1 MNYEIILK
9 PVIGAIIG
17 YSTNWLAI
25 KMLFRPYK
33 EKYIG
38 KVKLPFTPGVIPRE
52 RGRIAKS
59 LGQAVGQKLLTE
71 DVIKQELLSDQ
82 VRGHIKAY
90 VTEDLLGEEIHLSE
104 VLKPILKDQ
113 YDAFTLQYSRSIN
126 EELIKS
132 INGYMG
138 HEQLTKLISGKVA
151 SLFPYE
157 MMMADLMNNTN
168 KESLVGVVENHYETI
183 SAFVVE
189 QLQLE
194 SVKAKIGALIMQIVS
209 EKVGPLGAMFINPEE
224 MSEAIVTYVEDV
236 LAQEETKVGLIATG
250 AKAIDQVSLQKVSDI
265 IAMEDYI
272 SLVEVVSSVMAEE
285 VISYVNETDFISVI
299 HSLFEKLLSK
309 PVQLKE
315 NDKLQIEEQVEV
327 LYEAFVM
334 NNIPVF
340 LETFNVADIV
350 ESEVDRFSVEEVE
363 SLIFNIIDKELK
375 TITRLGGVLGFI
387 IGLVYIIL

>member
-59 LGQAVGQKLLTE
+59 LGQAVGHKLLTE

-138 HEQLTKLISGKVA
+138 REQLTKLISGKVA
-151 SLFPYE
+151 SLFPFE
-157 MMMADLMNNTN
+157 MMMADLMNDLN
-168 KESLVGVVENHYETI
+168 KESLVGIVENHYETI

-194 SVKAKIGALIMQIVS
+194 GVKTKIGALIMQIVS

-285 VISYVNETDFISVI
+285 VISYINETDFTSVI
-299 HSLFEKLLSK
+299 HSLFEKLLTK
-309 PVQLKE
+309 PIQLKE